1 MSYFLENLW
10 AMWIAIGIF
19 FLVVEL
25 CTTALISIWFVPAAG
40 ITALLSFIIP
50 KLSWQ
55 IAIFAVLSAL
65 FMLLFKRLY
74 KKRIKKTE
82 DDVKPETSLIGKSAV
97 TADKTDIHGGRVKC
111 GDVYWRAVSEDGS
124 VIDKDETVIITGVND
139 TTLVV
144 KTEIQTKI

>member
-1 MSYFLENLW
+1 MEYLLENLW
-10 AMWIAIGIF
+10 AMWIVIGIF

-55 IAIFAVLSAL
+55 IAIFAVLSAV
-65 FMLLFKRLY
+65 FMVLFKKLY
-74 KKRIKKTE
+74 KKKIMKTE

-97 TADKTDIHGGRVKC
+97 TADKTDVHGGRVKC
-111 GDVYWRAVSEDGS
+111 GDVYWRAVSENGD
-124 VIDKDETVIITGVND
+124 VIEKGETVVITGVND
-139 TTLVV
+139 TTLII
-144 KTEIQTKI
+144 KLSNR

>member
-1 MSYFLENLW
+1 MQYLIENLW

-40 ITALLSFIIP
+40 ITALLSFVVP

-55 IAIFAVLSAL
+55 IFIFAVLSAV
-65 FMLLFKRLY
+65 FMLLFRKLY
-74 KKRIKKTE
+74 KNKLKKGE
-82 DDVKPETSLIGKSAV
+82 DDVKPETALIGKTAV
-97 TADKTDIHGGRVKC
+97 TTEFTDNHGGRVKC
-111 GDVYWRAVSEDGS
+111 GDVYWRAETQDGS
-124 VIDKDETVIITGVND
+124 SINSGETVVITGVTD

-144 KTEIQTKI
+144 KKEIQNF

>member
-1 MSYFLENLW
+1 MEYLLENLW
-10 AMWIAIGIF
+10 AMWIVIGIF

-55 IAIFAVLSAL
+55 IAIFAVLSAV
-65 FMLLFKRLY
+65 FMVLFKKLY
-74 KKRIKKTE
+74 KKKIMKTE

-97 TADKTDIHGGRVKC
+97 TADKTDVHGGRVKC
-111 GDVYWRAVSEDGS
+111 GDIYWRAVSENGG
-124 VIDKDETVIITGVND
+124 VIEKGETVVITGVND
-139 TTLVV
+139 TTLII
-144 KTEIQTKI
+144 KTL